1 MGNRIIDSIKSDP
14 LKSVTIVISLVAIL
28 ISVVSC
34 IISFLSLHEAHRG
47 RLINEAVNRP
57 IVTVETN
64 GEALARWAKEGSGE
78 FLVRTLF
85 VTSEIKNLGKT
96 PAIINKVDHEIMS
109 FGECELGEV
118 SDVDFQALVGKE
130 VVPNVILRAGQA
142 FPILTACEGEKI
154 YLISEGVI
162 YYTDT
167 ATGIPYEHRFFR
179 GVRVPYPTPVPSPS
193 Q

>member
-1 MGNRIIDSIKSDP
+1 
-14 LKSVTIVISLVAIL
+14 
-28 ISVVSC
+28 
-34 IISFLSLHEAHRG
+34 
-47 RLINEAVNRP
+47 
-57 IVTVETN
+57 VTVETN

-96 PAIINKVDHEIMS
+96 PAIINKVDHEVTP

-118 SDVDFQALVGKE
+118 SETEFQALVGKE
-130 VVPNVILRAGQA
+130 VVPNLSLQASQA
-142 FPILTACEGEKI
+142 FPILTAYEGQKI
-154 YLISEGVI
+154 TLIATGVI

-167 ATGIPYEHRFFR
+167 VSGIPYEHHFFR
-179 GVRVPYPTPVPSPS
+179 GVSVPYPTPVPSQS

>member
-1 MGNRIIDSIKSDP
+1 MVGNRIISSIKEPPKWAS
-14 LKSVTIVISLVAIL
+14 IVISVVALL
-28 ISVVSC
+28 ISFQSC
-34 IISFLSLHEAHRG
+34 REAHRG

-57 IVTVETN
+57 IVTVEIN

-96 PAIINKVDHEIMS
+96 AAIINKVDHEVIPI
-109 FGECELGEV
+109 GECELGEV
-118 SDVDFQALVGKE
+118 SEIGFQALVGKE
-130 VVPNVILRAGQA
+130 VVPNLSLRASQA
-142 FPILTACEGEKI
+142 FPILTACEGNKI
-154 YLISEGVI
+154 SLISTGVI

-167 ATGIPYEHRFFR
+167 VSGIPYEQHFFR
-179 GVRVPYPTPVPSPS
+179 GVSVPYPTPVPSPS

>member
-1 MGNRIIDSIKSDP
+1 VGNQSIDNTRSEPSKWVPIG
-14 LKSVTIVISLVAIL
+14 ISLFALL
-28 ISVVSC
+28 ISCVGCV
-34 IISFLSLHEAHRG
+34 ISFLSWRESHRG

-57 IVTVETN
+57 IVTVDTN

-96 PAIINKVDHEIMS
+96 AAIINKVDHEIMS

-130 VVPNVILRAGQA
+130 VVPNVTLRAGQA

-167 ATGIPYEHRFFR
+167 ATGIPYEQRFFR
-179 GVRVPYPTPVPSPS
+179 GVSVPYPTPVPSPF

>member
-1 MGNRIIDSIKSDP
+1 MGNRVVDLIKSKRFP
-14 LKSVTIVISLVAIL
+14 IFISSCALVFSL
-28 ISVVSC
+28 
-34 IISFLSLHEAHRG
+34 LSLLEAHRG

-78 FLVRTLF
+78 FLVTTLF

-109 FGECELGEV
+109 FGECELGDV
-118 SDVDFQALVGKE
+118 SEVDFKALEGKE
-130 VVPNVILRAGQA
+130 VLPNLSLQAGQA
-142 FPILTACEGEKI
+142 FPILTACEGKKI
-154 YLISEGVI
+154 TLSSTGVI

-167 ATGIPYEHRFFR
+167 VSGIPYEHHFYR
-179 GVRVPYPTPVPSPS
+179 GVSVPYPTPVPSQS